1 MIECV
6 YHSAIAPVVFRAGR
20 TRQDGGVRELRE
32 VADGVLVA
40 TSRRYATTSTVVVRG
55 DHAVLV
61 DPAWDPDELA
71 GLADAVRALGLGIGA
86 GLSTHAHHDHLLWHP
101 RFGEV
106 PRWASRQ
113 TARLAAAHRDELLA
127 ALGPDWPAELAE
139 VFGRVGVAE
148 PDPFADPADP
158 IVLVVHDGHAPGHS
172 ALWLPARAVLLAG
185 DMLSDLELPLP
196 HDPDDLAGYLA
207 GLEVLAPYVARA
219 GVLVPGHGTPTTDP
233 VGRLDADR
241 RYLDALIAGLDPA
254 DERRGNP
261 GMAEVHER
269 NIALALNYRA
279 G

>member
-1 MIECV
+1 M
-6 YHSAIAPVVFRAGR
+6 
-20 TRQDGGVRELRE
+20 RELRE

-40 TSRRYATTSTVVVRG
+40 TSRRYATTSTVVVSG
-55 DHAVLV
+55 DQAVLV

-71 GLADAVRALGLGIGA
+71 ALADAADKLGLSIAA

-113 TARLAAAHRDELLA
+113 TVRLATEHRDELLA
-127 ALGPDWPAELAE
+127 ALGPGWPAELAE
-139 VFGRVGVAE
+139 VFGRVSVAE
-148 PDPFADPADP
+148 PDPFGNSDDP

-172 ALWLPARAVLLAG
+172 AIWLPARGVLLAG

-196 HDPDDLAGYLA
+196 HDPDDLHAYLA
-207 GLEVLAPYVARA
+207 GLEALAPYVARA
-219 GVLVPGHGTPTTDP
+219 SVLVPGHGTPTTDP
-233 VGRLDADR
+233 AGRLDTDR
-241 RYLDALIAGLDPA
+241 CYLDALIAGIDPA
-254 DERRGNP
+254 DFRCGNP

-269 NIALALNYRA
+269 NVQLALNYRS